1 MKVVFI
7 GSHGTGKTT
16 LCREMRKIDN
26 NYKANDGVSRP
37 IKKCKDRIGLSSK
50 DEQLIINELT
60 FFNWEFY
67 KTVDNIFLTRSPLDC
82 EVYSRVFG
90 WEDLAEECENR
101 IREIDLFNTEDVIW
115 VYLPIEFEL
124 DNDGVRF
131 MDEELQ
137 KSIDKE
143 FKRLIKKYNINVF
156 KVQGSIEKRVNKL
169 KQIINN
175 YE

>member
-1 MKVVFI
+1 MKIVFI

-16 LCREMRKIDN
+16 LCREMIKIYN

-37 IKKCKDRIGLSSK
+37 IKKCKDRIGLWAK
-50 DEQLIINELT
+50 EEQIIINELT

-82 EVYSRVFG
+82 EVYSRVF
-90 WEDLAEECENR
+90 EYSDLAEECESR
-101 IREIDLFNTEDVIW
+101 IKEADILNTKDVIW

-124 DNDGVRF
+124 DDDGVRF
-131 MDEELQ
+131 MDKKLQ
-137 KSIDKE
+137 ENIDRE
-143 FKRLIKKYNINVF
+143 FKKVINKYNIKVF
-156 KVQGSIEKRVNKL
+156 EVRGSVEERIEQL